1 MDILSFIRNAP
12 KAELHTHIDGA
23 LRVETV
29 IELAKKQHINLPT
42 YELDALKKLLT
53 NDENCKSLIEYF
65 KPFEYTISVMQTQES
80 LERVMYEFLEDSFN
94 DNIRYSEARFCPSL
108 HTNNGLSLKQIMN
121 ATIKGKEQA
130 ERDFNIKSNLIVCG
144 LRQFD
149 TQSNIE
155 LAQLAI
161 DYKNKGVVAFDLAG
175 EELNRPAKNHI
186 KAFELATK
194 NNLYRTVHAGEAD
207 GAHSIADAIHYLN
220 AQRIGHGTN
229 LFQDTDLLNYVADRQ
244 IGLEICLSSNMQ
256 TKSVS
261 DITKHPIKEYLNQHI
276 AVTLNTDSTLI
287 SGTTLSKEFELAVK
301 LFNFTPHEIEKIMTT
316 GFQQAFLNIDEKED
330 LLAEIKRKYKLLL
343 NN

>member
-1 MDILSFIRNAP
+1 MDIISFIRNAP

-29 IELAKKQHINLPT
+29 IELAKKQHIDLPT
-42 YELDALKKLLT
+42 YDISALKKLLT
-53 NDENCKSLIEYF
+53 NDENCKSLIDYF
-65 KPFEYTISVMQTQES
+65 KPFEYTLSVMQTQES
-80 LERVMYEFLEDSFN
+80 LERVMYEFIEDSFK

-130 ERDFNIKSNLIVCG
+130 EKDFDIKSNLIVCG
-144 LRQFD
+144 LRQLD
-149 TQSNIE
+149 TRSNIE
-155 LAQLAI
+155 LAQLAC

-194 NNLYRTVHAGEAD
+194 NNLCRTVHAGEVD

-244 IGLEICLSSNMQ
+244 IGLEICLTSNLQ
-256 TKSVS
+256 TKSVN
-261 DITKHPIKEYLNQHI
+261 DITKHPIKEYLHQHI

-287 SGTTLSKEFELAVK
+287 SGTTLSKELELAVK
-301 LFNFTPHEIEKIMTT
+301 LFDFSLDEIKKIMTF
-316 GFQQAFLNIDEKED
+316 GFEQAFIKIDEKEN
-330 LLAEIKRKYKLLL
+330 LLAEIKNNYKLLL
-343 NN
+343 DV